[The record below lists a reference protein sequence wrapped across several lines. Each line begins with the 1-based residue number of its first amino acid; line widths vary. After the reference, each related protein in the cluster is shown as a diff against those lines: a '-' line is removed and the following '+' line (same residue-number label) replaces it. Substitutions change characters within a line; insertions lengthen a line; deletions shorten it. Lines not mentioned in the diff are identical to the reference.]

1 MTTNSHDFYEDFEF
15 PVISERELSC
25 ARLVFNTT
33 EDILLA
39 MQDQGFTQ
47 SALAKKLG
55 KSKSYVC
62 QLLDGTRNMTLKTL
76 ADISYALNVD
86 VKVVISKDGKD
97 ISHPIVPECTYD
109 KYVSNSNDI
118 NLSDAQI
125 IKITI
130 SSNDTGY
137 EEHGFTGTEINRS
150 ICY

>member
-1 MTTNSHDFYEDFEF
+1 MTTDNYDFDDDFEF
-15 PVISERELSC
+15 PFISERELCC

-39 MQDQGFTQ
+39 MQDQGVTQ
-47 SALAKKLG
+47 STLAKKLG
-55 KSKSYVC
+55 KSKSYVS

-76 ADISYALNVD
+76 ADISYALSVN

-97 ISHPIVPECTYD
+97 VSHPIVPECTYD
-109 KYVSNSNDI
+109 RYVSTSNDI
-118 NLSDAQI
+118 NLNDAKI

-130 SSNDTGY
+130 SSNDIGC
-137 EEHGFTGTEINRS
+137 EDHGFTGTEINRS